1 MKSAKFLVKC
11 QQSFCSHTGTNGKDN
26 NCKNLVLY
34 GSNLGSTL
42 GMDRFSKTLQNLI
55 FLTPNFYSIVV
66 GQLLSEGW
74 LEKYSL
80 NSNTRFKFKQSV
92 ERAYFVFVSFMFL
105 YVYYSSLSRLTK
117 TNSKRKGKIHSGL

>member
-26 NCKNLVLY
+26 NCKNLVFY

-42 GMDRFSKTLQNLI
+42 GMDRFSKTLLNLI
-55 FLTPNFYSIVV
+55 FLTSNSYSVIV
-66 GQLLSEGW
+66 GQLLSDGR

-80 NSNTRFKFKQSV
+80 NSNT
-92 ERAYFVFVSFMFL
+92 
-105 YVYYSSLSRLTK
+105 
-117 TNSKRKGKIHSGL
+117 

>member
-11 QQSFCSHTGTNGKDN
+11 QQSFCSRTGTNGKDN
-26 NCKNLVLY
+26 NCKNLVIY

-92 ERAYFVFVSFMFL
+92 ERAYYVLVPFMFL
-105 YVYYSSLSRLTK
+105 SHYCSSLPHLTK
-117 TNSKRKGKIHSGL
+117 CIQKGKIH